1 MEVSQRITHMHLKT
15 MAEQIAC
22 HHFGFLAAPGGF
34 VGHEAASVDV
44 ADILPI
50 KSGVFN
56 QVCVARHFHREKGG
70 DPNRFPLYNGW
81 NPGWALSAAGRN
93 PAGSVQQ
100 RLNEQD
106 GSCDG
111 GGLARPDRSR
121 AGSGTSETRGS
132 RSVVAVD
139 SGRRE
144 SHVRLRRQGCLSF
157 THAAVGRNQ
166 MSSQTPVSFSAREM
180 HNCLTAL

>member
-15 MAEQIAC
+15 KAEQIAC
-22 HHFGFLAAPGGF
+22 HHIGFLAAPRRF
-34 VGHEAASVDV
+34 VGPEAASVDV
-44 ADILPI
+44 ATFCRLNLVTVT
-50 KSGVFN
+50 K
-56 QVCVARHFHREKGG
+56 CALLLHRTRT
-70 DPNRFPLYNGW
+70 PNRYGW
-81 NPGWALSAAGRN
+81 IPVRAPPTAAGRN
-93 PAGSVQQ
+93 PAGSVQK
-100 RLNEQD
+100 RLSEQD

-111 GGLARPDRSR
+111 GELAQPDRSR
-121 AGSGTSETRGS
+121 AGSSTSETRGS